1 MCKSELHP
9 KMWEASIEIRLKEC
23 YLWPKTSSET
33 ISECII
39 WQFFMGSS
47 MPLTST
53 RCVLC
58 THLSTLCSCCP
69 NVTCSAWVRHWE
81 SFLKSV
87 RNGTPVNSCAATGQS
102 LNKFQAHSTYVHI
115 KLAITHV
122 NNWALTL
129 INFPIFTQAP
139 ANLMWPQTQLFL
151 GVAIPLNFVELE
163 NACTGL

>member
-1 MCKSELHP
+1 MLFVAKNILRNDLRVHN
-9 KMWEASIEIRLKEC
+9 L
-23 YLWPKTSSET
+23 T
-33 ISECII
+33 IFHGVEHALDPY
-39 WQFFMGSS
+39 QM
-47 MPLTST
+47 
-53 RCVLC
+53 RV
-58 THLSTLCSCCP
+58 THTLSTLCSCCP

-87 RNGTPVNSCAATGQS
+87 RNGTRANSCAATGQS
-102 LNKFQAHSTYVHI
+102 LNKFQVHHTYIHM

-151 GVAIPLNFVELE
+151 GVAIPLNFVKLK
-163 NACTGL
+163 NACTGLYMHLLCYCVHALICPTV

>member
-1 MCKSELHP
+1 MCESELHP
-9 KMWEASIEIRLKEC
+9 KMFTEASIQVRLKEW
-23 YLWPKTSSET
+23 YLWPKTSSEM

-47 MPLTST
+47 MPQT
-53 RCVLC
+53 
-58 THLSTLCSCCP
+58 LSTLCSCCA
-69 NVTCSAWVRHWE
+69 NVSCSAWVRHWI

-87 RNGTPVNSCAATGQS
+87 RNGTPANSCAATGQS
-102 LNKFQAHSTYVHI
+102 LNKFQVHSTYVHT

-139 ANLMWPQTQLFL
+139 ANLIWPQTQLCL
-151 GVAIPLNFVELE
+151 GVAIPLSFVELE
-163 NACTGL
+163 NI